1 LTSNTLEFVSRSC
14 KQGPHSECHESWTGL
29 GFTMT
34 YNCKCHR
41 KNMGQVEVV
50 GPEDNAISTNS
61 SSKEA
66 AKDLPEQDAN
76 KQRMARGN

>member
-1 LTSNTLEFVSRSC
+1 
-14 KQGPHSECHESWTGL
+14 
-29 GFTMT
+29 
-34 YNCKCHR
+34 
-41 KNMGQVEVV
+41 MGQVEVV
-50 GPEDNAISTNS
+50 GLEDNAISTNS